1 MDQKSVKKENIVLY
15 DGVCNL
21 CNGTMQFLKKIDKK
35 KFLTMIPSQSA
46 EGQQHLKKFNLSS
59 DSVNSIVFIN
69 KGKAYTKST
78 AVLRI
83 LKELKS
89 SWSIFYAFVI
99 IPRPLRDFFYGLV
112 STYRYKLF
120 GKAETCAIPER

>member
-1 MDQKSVKKENIVLY
+1 MQTPTTDKDNIVLY

-35 KFLTMIPSQSA
+35 KFLIMMPSQSA

-83 LKELKS
+83 LKALKS
-89 SWSIFYAFVI
+89 RWSIFYAFVV
-99 IPRPLRDFFYGLV
+99 IPRPLRDFFYGLI

-120 GKAETCAIPER
+120 GKSETCTIPER